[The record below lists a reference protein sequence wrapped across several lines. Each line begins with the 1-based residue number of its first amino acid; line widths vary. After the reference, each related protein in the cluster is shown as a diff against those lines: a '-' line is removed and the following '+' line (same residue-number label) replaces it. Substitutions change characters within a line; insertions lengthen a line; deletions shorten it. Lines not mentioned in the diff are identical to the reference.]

1 MSVNEEEKPMNEC
14 LLTDKQWQFR
24 IQSPPQDDASVVQ
37 SVSEKDLL
45 TKIKGADQLLPIL
58 QDLFLNQRLA
68 VLSTQRNGAPYGNL
82 VAFSSA
88 DELTKLV
95 FVTPRAT
102 RKFSNITADNRV
114 AVLIDNRSNDNLD
127 FSNAVAVTATGR
139 AFDLKSTEKDRL
151 LENYLLKHPHL
162 TEFAKSPSCAVIS
175 VEVETYYCVYRFQNV
190 MELHLKQC

>member
-1 MSVNEEEKPMNEC
+1 MSVNKEEKTIDEC
-14 LLTDKQWQFR
+14 LFADKQWQFH
-24 IQSPPQDDASVVQ
+24 IQSPPPEHGPVAQ
-37 SVSEKDLL
+37 SAPEKDLL
-45 TKIKGADQLLPIL
+45 TRIKEAGQLLPIL

-68 VLSTQRNGAPYGNL
+68 VLSTQKDGAPYANL

-114 AVLIDNRSNDNLD
+114 AMLMDNRSNDNLD

-151 LENYLLKHPHL
+151 LDNYLSKHPHL
-162 TEFAKSPSCAVIS
+162 TDFAKSPSCAVIS